1 MRPGTSGWIL
11 WGIYAAFA
19 VFALITGA
27 NDTTFQFAGSLG
39 ALKAMTWVAWIA
51 FLAYSVYCS
60 FRENF
65 VRSVKSI
72 ATMHWGR
79 QIGIDLY
86 LGLLVSL
93 LIVYLYGGAMAVLIW
108 LVPVLIY
115 ANLAILLYVAIHFD
129 GIAATLTGA

>member
-11 WGIYAAFA
+11 WGVYAAFA
-19 VFALITGA
+19 AFALITGT
-27 NDTTFQFAGSLG
+27 NESTFRFDGSLG
-39 ALKAMTWVAWIA
+39 AVKAMVWAAWLA
-51 FLAYSVYCS
+51 FLAYSIYCS

-72 ATMHWGR
+72 ATMYWGR

-86 LGLLVSL
+86 LGLFVSL
-93 LIVYLYGGAMAVLIW
+93 LVVYLFGGPVAVLIW

-115 ANLAILLYVAIHFD
+115 ANLAILLYIAIHFD
-129 GIAATLTGA
+129 GIAAALAGA